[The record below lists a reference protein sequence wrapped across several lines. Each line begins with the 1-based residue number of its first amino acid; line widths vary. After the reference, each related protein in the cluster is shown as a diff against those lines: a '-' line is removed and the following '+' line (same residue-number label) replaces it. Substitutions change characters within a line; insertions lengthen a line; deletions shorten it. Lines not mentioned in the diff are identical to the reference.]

1 MSVHLLLMS
10 AVIMGDLQGGGEP
23 TVCVCDRLFLLVI
36 RMALLLT
43 SWISLMFRKL
53 SVNNTNMQTC
63 FYLVLFWQFMN

>member
-10 AVIMGDLQGGGEP
+10 AVIMGDLQGGGGANS
-23 TVCVCDRLFLLVI
+23 VCDRLFLLVI

-63 FYLVLFWQFMN
+63 FYLVLCWQFVN